1 MKRNQMIMLFLVAGL
16 TAYWGY
22 DLIRSLLD
30 EFSNQLSPV
39 DLLAIFVMG
48 MLSGVTLG
56 LALAIWRKKSLPD

>member
-1 MKRNQMIMLFLVAGL
+1 MVMLLLVAGL

-30 EFSNQLSPV
+30 EFASQINWV

-56 LALAIWRKKSLPD
+56 LALAIWRKKALPD